1 MKFLSLTILSSL
13 FFVASAYGET
23 PLTQEDK
30 EHLVGDYKFEGDFKN
45 WRGLLLELTISLDDQ
60 GSLIGHQKLI
70 KLASNPRLTSS
81 RYEFTNYRR
90 LTANEWTSQWKVKT
104 LPGDR
109 CGRDRHCFVADLKNM
124 WTWNHGLENTRYI
137 KRLQQ
142 YSLDFQEVQ
151 NYTVEKMGLAGS
163 LSAPYQKIS
172 GGKVTTVTNGTE
184 TQGATETDSSNTV
197 SSLKAKLLELKS
209 LVEEGLITQED
220 YEKAK
225 KQILGKL

>member
-1 MKFLSLTILSSL
+1 MNFLSLTILSSL

-30 EHLVGDYKFEGDFKN
+30 EGLVGDYRFEGDFKN
-45 WRGLLLELTISLDDQ
+45 SRGVLIELTISLDDQ
-60 GSLIGHQKLI
+60 GELVGHQRAKI
-70 KLASNPRLTSS
+70 SSIPRWTSI
-81 RYEFTNYRR
+81 RYEFSNYRR

-104 LPGDR
+104 IPGDR
-109 CGRDRHCFVADLKNM
+109 CGRDRHCFVVDQKVMSIWDNGM
-124 WTWNHGLENTRYI
+124 ENTRYR

-151 NYTVEKMGLAGS
+151 NYTVEKMGLAGG

-184 TQGATETDSSNTV
+184 NQGATETDSSNTV

-225 KQILGKL
+225 KQILDNM

>member
-1 MKFLSLTILSSL
+1 MKFLVLTILSSL

-30 EHLVGDYKFEGDFKN
+30 ERLVGDYRFEGDFKN
-45 WRGLLLELTISLDDQ
+45 SRGLLIELAISLDDQ
-60 GSLIGHQKLI
+60 GELVGRQRVKVSSRPK
-70 KLASNPRLTSS
+70 LTSM
-81 RYEFTNYRR
+81 RYEFSNYHR

-109 CGRDRHCFVADLKNM
+109 CGRDRHCFVADLKYM
-124 WTWNHGLENTRYI
+124 YTWELGLEITKYA

-151 NYTVEKMGLAGS
+151 NYTVDKMGLAGS

-172 GGKVTTVTNGTE
+172 GGKVTTVTNQTE
-184 TQGATETDSSNTV
+184 TQATPETDSSNTV
-197 SSLKAKLLELKS
+197 SSLKEKLLELKS
-209 LVEEGLITQED
+209 LVEEGLLTQED
-220 YEKAK
+220 YENAK
-225 KQILGKL
+225 KQILDNM